1 MRRTPY
7 ESVATPTSHIAT
19 DPAKFNAVCRSKANL
34 PNQTDL
40 NASLLPCLTHQLC
53 SVHEWSGVWNGTNL
67 PVFHFFNSK
76 FLGEDFH
83 SDHIPFGTAL
93 FAP

>member
-7 ESVATPTSHIAT
+7 ESVASPKSHSAT
-19 DPAKFNAVCRSKANL
+19 DPAKFNAVCRSKAKL

-40 NASLLPCLTHQLC
+40 NASLLPCLTHQSD
-53 SVHEWSGVWNGTNL
+53 SVHEWNGVRNGPNL

-83 SDHIPFGTAL
+83 SDQIPFGTAL
-93 FAP
+93 LAP